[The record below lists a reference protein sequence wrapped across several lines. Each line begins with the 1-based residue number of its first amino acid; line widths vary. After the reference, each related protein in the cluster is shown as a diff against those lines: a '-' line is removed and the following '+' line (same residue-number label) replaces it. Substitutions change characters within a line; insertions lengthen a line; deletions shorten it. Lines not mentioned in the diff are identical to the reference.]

1 MMISWEVGKFCKEA
15 EFLEFSCK
23 EQRMVIFTFTCTEHI
38 SLSKYYQIFF
48 RCIFFYSGYIL
59 YVSVFSSLYMHE
71 LRLQ

>member
-48 RCIFFYSGYIL
+48 RCIFFTL
-59 YVSVFSSLYMHE
+59 ATFCMFLSSLLYTCMN
-71 LRLQ
+71 